1 MLASELDH
9 EEQSSGFNL
18 DTLRSNLDEV
28 LAARRALPQ
37 DAASRQR
44 LLEMS
49 AVDAAAARMKHDAE
63 RLEAQGLKSATAT
76 RKASLRRWMWEW
88 YEALHPRIEAEITA
102 IAGATGQSTC
112 ISGMKPRFANR
123 YGCSENKGR
132 SQRTPLLPFLTLL
145 KPKKLALLTIMEI
158 LRLYGTGGIAE
169 GMKTARAL
177 ISVGIAVEMEHN
189 AQIRKRQYYRTREHG
204 GSHASLDPL
213 NAHTDSDMEGLE
225 AIKARRDL
233 AREQAKREASWSE
246 PWSQA
251 IRVRVAS
258 ILVDALMDTA
268 MVIRHTT
275 DPKTGKP

>member
-1 MLASELDH
+1 
-9 EEQSSGFNL
+9 
-18 DTLRSNLDEV
+18 
-28 LAARRALPQ
+28 
-37 DAASRQR
+37 
-44 LLEMS
+44 
-49 AVDAAAARMKHDAE
+49 
-63 RLEAQGLKSATAT
+63 
-76 RKASLRRWMWEW
+76 
-88 YEALHPRIEAEITA
+88 
-102 IAGATGQSTC
+102 
-112 ISGMKPRFANR
+112 
-123 YGCSENKGR
+123 
-132 SQRTPLLPFLTLL
+132 
-145 KPKKLALLTIMEI
+145 MEI

-189 AQIRKRQYYRTREHG
+189 AQIRKRQYYRTRGHD

-213 NAHTDSDMEGLE
+213 NAHVDPNMEGLE
-225 AIKARRDL
+225 AVKARRDL

-268 MVIRHTT
+268 VVTRHTT